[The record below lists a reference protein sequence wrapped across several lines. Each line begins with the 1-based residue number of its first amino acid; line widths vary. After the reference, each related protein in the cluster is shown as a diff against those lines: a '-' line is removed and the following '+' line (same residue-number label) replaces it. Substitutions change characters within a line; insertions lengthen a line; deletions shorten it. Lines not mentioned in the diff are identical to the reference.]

1 MPTRDSTPTGAPCWI
16 DLMSSDVERSKDFY
30 GQVFGWEVDDPGEQY
45 GGYFNFTKDGVM
57 VAGGMASQP
66 GMGPSDIWSVY
77 LAVDDAAATTRAA
90 TAKGGAVIVE
100 PMAVEGLGSFAV
112 VTDPGGAAI
121 GMWQPGTHRGFGVVG
136 EPGAPSWFELHTRD
150 YETALAFYRDV
161 FGWRTRTEGDSD
173 DFRYTTMV
181 VGEEQHAGVMD
192 ATAFLPGDVPA
203 HWSVYFGV
211 EDADKTIE
219 QVVALGG
226 AVVVP
231 AEDTPY
237 GRLATVSDPNGAVF
251 RIVAG

>member
-30 GQVFGWEVDDPGEQY
+30 AQVLGWKVDDPGEEF
-45 GGYFNFTKDGVM
+45 GGYFNFTKDGAL

-66 GMGPSDIWSVY
+66 DGPSDVWSVY
-77 LAVDDAAATTRAA
+77 LRVEDAAATTQAA
-90 TAKGGAVIVE
+90 TAKGGGIIVE
-100 PMAVEGLGSFAV
+100 PMEVMDLGSFAV

-121 GMWQPGTHRGFGVVG
+121 GMWQPGAHKGFGVVG

-150 YETALAFYRDV
+150 YQAALDFYRDV
-161 FGWRTRTEGDSD
+161 FGWQTRTEGDSD

-181 VGEEQHAGVMD
+181 VGEEQQAGVMD
-192 ATAFLPGDVPA
+192 AASFLPEGMPA

-211 EDADKTIE
+211 EDTDKAVE
-219 QVVALGG
+219 QIVALGG
-226 AVVVP
+226 KILTP

-237 GRLATVSDPNGAVF
+237 GRLATVSDPNGAAF
-251 RIVAG
+251 KLVAG